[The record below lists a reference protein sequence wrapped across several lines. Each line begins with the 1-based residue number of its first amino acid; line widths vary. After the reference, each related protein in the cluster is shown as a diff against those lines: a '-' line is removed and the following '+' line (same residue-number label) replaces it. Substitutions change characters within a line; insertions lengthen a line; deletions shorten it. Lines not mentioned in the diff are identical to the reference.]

1 MNARSLQCGPADAS
15 VGHQSRTEQQRCEV
29 GTDGPW
35 TTSRTVAI
43 LLHTQPSS
51 TKGTDTDMDFMIF
64 RTWIQAKLA
73 HRSERGANLV
83 EYLLLLAFI
92 AIIVLVAVKTL
103 GGTVSSKF
111 SSANAAVSSS

>member
-1 MNARSLQCGPADAS
+1 M
-15 VGHQSRTEQQRCEV
+15 
-29 GTDGPW
+29 
-35 TTSRTVAI
+35 AI

-51 TKGTDTDMDFMIF
+51 TKGTDTDMNFMIF
-64 RTWIQAKLA
+64 QTWLQAKFA

-111 SSANAAVSSS
+111 SSANAAVSSN